1 MYLSLNEDK
10 TKLIAAEEQYTG
22 SDYAV
27 SAFNVVYPFDAFK
40 MTIVSDNIVNIAA
53 KNFYIT
59 ELKIVN
65 IEGKELGYNPDDNVV
80 TKDINDKLPD
90 PYETDIGYFTK
101 AVIIACLKYDK
112 NLPLKR
118 AEHNKKLNIIR
129 SIRKLEAGA
138 DISINKATELLSYYG
153 LELKFIFKDEFVP
166 IS

>member
-80 TKDINDKLPD
+80 TIIKGGPNQTRLILEEGKRHSCYYYTDVGALTVGIYTSKIESEWSDTGGVIKARYFLDLNSIVTSTNEIIVKVKEKEKKDVESND
-90 PYETDIGYFTK
+90 
-101 AVIIACLKYDK
+101 
-112 NLPLKR
+112 
-118 AEHNKKLNIIR
+118 
-129 SIRKLEAGA
+129 
-138 DISINKATELLSYYG
+138 
-153 LELKFIFKDEFVP
+153 
-166 IS
+166 